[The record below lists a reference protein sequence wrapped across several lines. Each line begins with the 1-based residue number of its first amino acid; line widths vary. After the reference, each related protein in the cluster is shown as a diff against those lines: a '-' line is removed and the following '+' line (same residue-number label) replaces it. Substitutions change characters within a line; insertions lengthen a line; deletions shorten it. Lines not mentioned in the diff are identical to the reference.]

1 MKRLAF
7 VTVLVLAFAGLAQA
21 EGPKGNIT
29 VELSGFRND
38 DGRASVVLFNSAE
51 AFPKQTDKAVKIVRS
66 SIKDKKATAVFEDIP
81 YGTYAFV
88 VLHDE
93 NANGKMDYNALGMP
107 QEGYAFSNNA
117 RAMLGPPDYK
127 DAAFTTDKP
136 AVAQNIK
143 IGY

>member
-1 MKRLAF
+1 MRKLAV
-7 VTVLVLAFAGLAQA
+7 VTVLLLAFAGTVQA
-21 EGPKGNIT
+21 ESPTGGLT
-29 VELSGFRND
+29 VDISGFRND
-38 DGRASVVLFNSAE
+38 NGRASVVLYNSPE
-51 AFPKQTDKAVKIVRS
+51 AFPKKSDKAVKIVRS
-66 SIKDKKATAVFEDIP
+66 SIKDKKAKAVFESIP

-127 DAAFTTDKP
+127 DAAFKMDKP
-136 AVAQNIK
+136 TVSQSINV
-143 IGY
+143 GY